1 MNDNLKNKLIGI
13 RRAIHAHPELGFRE
27 YKTAGLVKQQLSELN
42 IPFEPVAKTGILG
55 TLTKGAGSVIV
66 LRADMD
72 ALPLAEQSGLEFSSK
87 EANIMH
93 ACGHDLHTVMLI
105 GAAHLL
111 AEREFAGTIKFVFQ
125 PSEEGV
131 AESPEFGKSG
141 GQLVMESGKLAHAH
155 AAFGLHVHPL
165 MPVGVIG
172 YKNGIALAA
181 KTSFNIEITA
191 AGGHMA
197 AKNATSDVLSAASEM
212 ISWANKYIAENFEKS
227 EGAVGFTWLKTDGE
241 PTYNTM
247 PNRLLLQGTFRILD
261 SDALYK
267 AKAEFSQMAGHL
279 AAAKGIQIDLQYK
292 SDYPALITDAVIHGR
307 LLPAIEKV
315 FGKEKIIT
323 GDAQLAAED
332 FAFYAREIP
341 AQFYFLGA
349 NSPGN
354 KTHFLHDPEV
364 VFNEDCIP
372 YGANVLAEG
381 ALELLK

>member
-1 MNDNLKNKLIGI
+1 
-13 RRAIHAHPELGFRE
+13 
-27 YKTAGLVKQQLSELN
+27 
-42 IPFEPVAKTGILG
+42 
-55 TLTKGAGSVIV
+55 
-66 LRADMD
+66 
-72 ALPLAEQSGLEFSSK
+72 
-87 EANIMH
+87 
-93 ACGHDLHTVMLI
+93 
-105 GAAHLL
+105 
-111 AEREFAGTIKFVFQ
+111 
-125 PSEEGV
+125 
-131 AESPEFGKSG
+131 
-141 GQLVMESGKLAHAH
+141 
-155 AAFGLHVHPL
+155 
-165 MPVGVIG
+165 
-172 YKNGIALAA
+172 
-181 KTSFNIEITA
+181 
-191 AGGHMA
+191 MA